1 MSIWRN
7 RDFVRLWTGQSVSM
21 LGSQM
26 TGFAVPV
33 LAITVLGADAGQ
45 LSLLRTLEFLPFVLL
60 TLPVGLW
67 VDRNP
72 PRPAMVAANAARG
85 VLIAAVAVAGLAGLL
100 HLGWLAAALLA
111 IGACTVVFDVAY
123 LSYLPA
129 VVPRER
135 LVDGNSALSVSASAA
150 DVGGPG
156 IAGGLVQVLGAPVV
170 LLIDAASFAASVVTL
185 RSIGTA
191 DSAPSAAGA
200 PVGLRRQVRD
210 GVAAVLRDPYLRT
223 ISLEAFTYNLFA
235 QFGETLIALYA
246 LSRLGLGA
254 GTLGLC
260 VSLGSVGALAGAV
273 LAPRVV
279 RRFGFGP
286 TFVAGTAL
294 GCGAPL
300 LVPLSGGPVSIAVSY
315 LVTGFGV
322 TISVIGS
329 VTLRQAVT
337 PAHLLGRVNAVM
349 RLASYTAIPV
359 GSLAAGLLAT
369 TVGLRAALFVGAA
382 GLLLP
387 VLVLLFSPVPKLR
400 DPLDAGAVRH

>member
-1 MSIWRN
+1 M
-7 RDFVRLWTGQSVSM
+7 
-21 LGSQM
+21 
-26 TGFAVPV
+26 
-33 LAITVLGADAGQ
+33 
-45 LSLLRTLEFLPFVLL
+45 
-60 TLPVGLW
+60 
-67 VDRNP
+67 
-72 PRPAMVAANAARG
+72 
-85 VLIAAVAVAGLAGLL
+85 
-100 HLGWLAAALLA
+100 
-111 IGACTVVFDVAY
+111 VFDVAY

-129 VVPRER
+129 VVPRNL

-170 LLIDAASFAASVVTL
+170 LLVDAASFAASVVTL
-185 RSIGTA
+185 TRIGTA
-191 DSAPSAAGA
+191 DSAPSDAGP
-200 PVGLRRQVRD
+200 PVGPRRQARD

-273 LAPRVV
+273 VAPRVV

-286 TFVAGTAL
+286 TFVAGTTL
-294 GCGAPL
+294 GFVATV
-300 LVPLSGGPVSIAVSY
+300 LVPLIGGPVSIAVSY

-329 VTLRQAVT
+329 VTLRQSVT

-359 GSLAAGLLAT
+359 GSLAAGLVAT
-369 TVGLRAALFVGAA
+369 AVGLRAALFVGAA

-387 VLVLLFSPVPKLR
+387 VLVLLFSPVPRLR
-400 DPLDAGAVRH
+400 DPAVLDPDVPGPGVLDAAPGRD